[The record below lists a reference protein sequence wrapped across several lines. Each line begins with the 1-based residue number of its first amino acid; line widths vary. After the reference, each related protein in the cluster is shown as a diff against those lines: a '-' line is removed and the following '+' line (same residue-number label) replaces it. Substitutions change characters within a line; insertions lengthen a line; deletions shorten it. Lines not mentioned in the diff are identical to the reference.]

1 MKKSKKGFT
10 LTELMIVVAIIVIIS
25 AAGMAGIAIAVQD
38 ADKRGQK
45 IQQLHGEGNWEAA
58 ANQKIKDNVP
68 TLGPQDVY
76 EESLDTP
83 STSTPT
89 PTATDK
95 PESTP
100 TSTPAST
107 PKPTTTPASTPKPT
121 TTPASTPK
129 PTTTPASTPKPTT
142 QPTSGGNTQTLNVAM
157 QPNSSTYIDVDES
170 KTIKSIT
177 INWEKNATTNGSFNI
192 SYEQSNGYNY
202 YGASQGVQTGYGVYS
217 GSATIEPQANGQSV
231 NCSKLYFSNP
241 KWNSADVTIVSYTIE
256 YND

>member
-1 MKKSKKGFT
+1 MKNSKKGFT
-10 LTELMIVVAIIVIIS
+10 LTEVMIVVAIIVIVS

-38 ADKRGQK
+38 ANARGEK

-68 TLGPQDVY
+68 TLGPQDEY

-121 TTPASTPK
+121 TTPVS
-129 PTTTPASTPKPTT
+129 TPASTPKPTPAAT
-142 QPTSGGNTQTLNVAM
+142 TGGFTGSVVSTTPTVTSGG
-157 QPNSSTYIDVDES
+157 
-170 KTIKSIT
+170 
-177 INWEKNATTNGSFNI
+177 
-192 SYEQSNGYNY
+192 
-202 YGASQGVQTGYGVYS
+202 GVYS
-217 GSATIEPQANGQSV
+217 VSESNGVATISLGTSSKDNRVGFTITKNGDDYYLAPANTGNAGSGWYTLPNETFPDTWKFQTY
-231 NCSKLYFSNP
+231 KLNDEQKSWLANYG
-241 KWNSADVTIVSYTIE
+241 VTL
-256 YND
+256 N

>member
-10 LTELMIVVAIIVIIS
+10 LTEVLIVVAIIVIIS

-45 IQQLHGEGNWEAA
+45 IQELHGEGNWEAA
-58 ANQKIKDNVP
+58 ANQKIKDNIP

-142 QPTSGGNTQTLNVAM
+142 PSTNAAGSSVNINTSEVDSWNGN
-157 QPNSSTYIDVDES
+157 I
-170 KTIKSIT
+170 
-177 INWEKNATTNGSFNI
+177 SFN
-192 SYEQSNGYNY
+192 S
-202 YGASQGVQTGYGVYS
+202 GVK
-217 GSATIEPQANGQSV
+217 SV
-231 NCSKLYFSNP
+231 
-241 KWNSADVTIVSYTIE
+241 IVSTEDPKFDINAWKYKTTPLGNNQYQITYTADQYQTPDTSIQVRTHG
-256 YND
+256 YDLTVVSWSS